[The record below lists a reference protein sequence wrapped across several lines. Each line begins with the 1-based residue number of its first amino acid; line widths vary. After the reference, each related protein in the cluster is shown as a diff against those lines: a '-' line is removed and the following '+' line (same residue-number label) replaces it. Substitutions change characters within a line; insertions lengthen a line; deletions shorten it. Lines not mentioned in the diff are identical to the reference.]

1 MMIRPTFIRWR
12 FECTPNRV
20 WLGVFAI
27 WLFLLSGITHE
38 FGAGSPGLLQFSRLN
53 GLLQERQAQLL
64 ESDAEILKMDTE
76 ALLLQTSKFAQERE
90 VRKTMGY
97 VGDNE
102 IIFDFSLSQ
111 SAPLRR

>member
-1 MMIRPTFIRWR
+1 MFRPFFSRWH
-12 FECTPNRV
+12 FKWTPNRA
-20 WLGVFAI
+20 WLAIFAV

-53 GLLQERQAQLL
+53 GLLKERQAQLVD
-64 ESDAEILKMDTE
+64 SDSEIERLDGE
-76 ALLLQTSKFAQERE
+76 AALLEKSKVVQERE

-102 IIFDFSLSQ
+102 MIFDFSLSQ